1 MDPFNQFY
9 VALLAGEE
17 TNVCFQVSREA
28 TGARVESDGGRR
40 EDDAQDRQRGQSR
53 QGELEMIELHNKV
66 DRERY
71 RS

>member
-1 MDPFNQFY
+1 MF
-9 VALLAGEE
+9 A
-17 TNVCFQVSREA
+17 FQVSREA

-71 RS
+71 CS

>member
-1 MDPFNQFY
+1 MF
-9 VALLAGEE
+9 A
-17 TNVCFQVSREA
+17 FQVSREP